1 VSVNIKICGVRR
13 AVDIGTCVAA
23 GVDAIGF
30 NCWPGS
36 PRYLTPGAAAD
47 LVAQVPSSILP
58 VGVFVRAS
66 PAEVART
73 VAIAGF
79 RAIQLH
85 GDEDPSSYAHLSVEI
100 IQVVRIQNSASLPA
114 RPAHPCVA
122 RVLLDAHVA
131 EFGGAGRSFDWSLVP
146 LAKGRLERDVVI
158 GGGLTPAN
166 VLEAIRVGR
175 PWGVDVA
182 SGVESAPG
190 VKDPQKL
197 KAFVAAVRAIPGGS
211 SR

>member
-1 VSVNIKICGVRR
+1 MSVNIKICGVSR
-13 AVDIGTCVAA
+13 AVDVGTCVAA

-47 LVAQVPSSILP
+47 LVAQVPSSIVP
-58 VGVFVRAS
+58 VGVFVKAS
-66 PAEVART
+66 PAEVARI

-85 GDEDPSSYAHLSVEI
+85 GGEDPSGYAHLSVEI
-100 IQVVRIQNSASLPA
+100 IQVVRIQDAASLPA

-131 EFGGAGRSFDWSLVP
+131 EFGGAGRSFDWRLVP

-175 PWGVDVA
+175 PFGVDVA

-190 VKDPQKL
+190 VKDAQKL
-197 KAFVAAVRAIPGGS
+197 KAFVAAVRAIRGGS